1 MDYIKREDVNRIL
14 YDLGVSEVYKLPSF
28 WCHGGKDYQVIPTKY
43 HNGYQQALADADEH
57 IKGIPAA
64 DVVERKRGKWVESN
78 PQNSDACRLIN
89 CSECDKGFIVGFNV
103 PYEDWIEGKNFCF
116 YCGADM
122 REE

>member
-64 DVVERKRGKWVESN
+64 DVVEVIRCKECRYNVANMEKDPYDITDYTDITCTYFMTDGMSANDFCKWGKKV
-78 PQNSDACRLIN
+78 
-89 CSECDKGFIVGFNV
+89 
-103 PYEDWIEGKNFCF
+103 
-116 YCGADM
+116 
-122 REE
+122 